1 MENKEIRQFETE
13 LRSDV
18 ENRTI
23 EGVAIPFNV
32 WSPNREGFRERILP
46 SAVDGIIENSD
57 IFMLYNHN
65 RDKGFLARYN
75 KGKGKLNVD
84 VREDGVHFSFEAKKD
99 NLSNYIF
106 ERINSGELDQMS
118 WAFTVANDVW
128 EKGSD
133 GVYERTI
140 TQFGGIY
147 DMSVV
152 DNSYYGIDNAVKC
165 ARFAEIQ
172 EEERLENERLMK
184 EAEERAAEEEAKKEE
199 EKKEALKTY
208 YDKIKE
214 DYKEYLK

>member
-1 MENKEIRQFETE
+1 MENREIRQFETE

-23 EGVAIPFNV
+23 EGVAIPFNT

-46 SAVDGIIENSD
+46 SAVEGVIENSD

-84 VREDGVHFSFEAKKD
+84 VREDGVHFSFNAKKD

-106 ERINSGELDQMS
+106 DRINSGELDQMS
-118 WAFTVANDVW
+118 WAFTVAEDMW
-128 EKGSD
+128 EKGAD
-133 GVYERTI
+133 GVYERSI
-140 TQFGGIY
+140 TKFGGIY

-152 DNSYYGIDNAVKC
+152 DNSYYGIDNAVTC
-165 ARFAEIQ
+165 ARYAEVL
-172 EEERLENERLMK
+172 EEERLENERKMK
-184 EAEERAAEEEAKKEE
+184 ELEEREAEEKAKEEE
-199 EKKEALKTY
+199 EKKQALAEY
-208 YDKIKE
+208 YTKLKE